1 MAAMAGK
8 FSDHLAE
15 LEGIVRSH
23 GYGRANET
31 SLAAAEQLLLKL
43 RASEEA
49 RDIYLMA
56 ALALI
61 ATRLPI
67 LYSERRHQG
76 HEGGA
81 GGVRNRTLA
90 DCHKVRSR
98 LLHLERERSGQKAS

>member
-1 MAAMAGK
+1 MVATAGT
-8 FSDHLAE
+8 FSDRLAE
-15 LEGIVRSH
+15 LEAIVTTH

-31 SLAAAEQLLLKL
+31 SLAAAERVLLEL

-61 ATRLPI
+61 ATRLPV
-67 LYSERRHQG
+67 LYSARRHQG

-81 GGVRNRTLA
+81 GGVRDRTLA